1 MVFMTPLAR
10 TAIFPATVFTPCLNW
25 AMSGPEGSTLS
36 KPAAPAEDTHTHT
49 HTHTSTFN
57 PLITHTH
64 TQRYT
69 LIIFSTPTRTSH
81 FTYTHIPKISPA
93 LSTSYIPTLK
103 H

>member
-49 HTHTSTFN
+49 HTHTRH
-57 PLITHTH
+57 THTH
-64 TQRYT
+64 PHGHPNAPPATHPAPPTHPTIVTQMPHQAQDS
-69 LIIFSTPTRTSH
+69 LAQ
-81 FTYTHIPKISPA
+81 A
-93 LSTSYIPTLK
+93 LSFPV
-103 H
+103 